1 MKKALMAVVAFVFA
15 SVAMAQLSKYKDWAK
30 SPEAD
35 FLTPAERGEF
45 QALKSDDEAEKFIAA
60 YWAKRG
66 GDKFKAE
73 IARRIAAADEQFKL
87 RRQRGAESNR
97 GRLLIVLGLPTRVTT
112 ARAAASTNG
121 GATPDTG
128 LGSTPQL
135 GVEQA
140 GAVVQTWYYERGRIE
155 GVPELNARVAVDQQR
170 GTDDLQNAAEINR
183 AIATVAE
190 KSIINPTGASA
201 SGQPSA
207 APASSAPAAA
217 ASGGA
222 SAPSAS
228 TAPASGAAAAP
239 PAGSG
244 AMRPAVPPAAT
255 GPASSS
261 SATAP
266 PASAAAT
273 IPAATKASLD
283 AMMTGGQKGAGSFW
297 GGPFRSIQGDPF
309 YSVELAIPADKAAA
323 GVKFAGVVTNE
334 AGQQV
339 ASYWEDATLLD
350 MKSGPRADKV
360 YEKSIAVP
368 PGSYRGAFALYAPD
382 GTTQLASGTAKF
394 DLAAKGTT
402 LEVSPLILASQLTPL
417 TKRPSPTD
425 PFVFGME
432 KPIRVDPKGTHE
444 FGRDESLWYFYTVM
458 NPAAPEGAAAAPA
471 PAPAAGSAPAA
482 GAPAAGAPPAADTPK
497 PRIMATIGVLRDGK
511 PAFAPNTSP
520 AEMQPLGPGYFATG
534 SEIPLASFEPGFYT
548 FTLKVRDLN
557 APRGTPANTGID
569 RSEDFIVLKP
579 DGTRPDKAAPA
590 AAPAPAKKPAPP
602 KK

>member
-1 MKKALMAVVAFVFA
+1 VKKACVALAAFVFA
-15 SVAMAQLSKYKDWAK
+15 SVAMAQLSKYKDWPK

-35 FLTPAERGEF
+35 FLTPSERGEF
-45 QALKSDDEAEKFIAA
+45 SALKTDDEAEKFIAA

-66 GDKFKAE
+66 GDRFKAE
-73 IARRIAAADEQFKL
+73 ISRRIAAADEQFKL

-97 GRLLIVLGLPTRVTT
+97 GRMLIVLGAPTRVMNSRPSQQTSGT
-112 ARAAASTNG
+112 
-121 GATPDTG
+121 ATPDTG
-128 LGSTPQL
+128 LGAPQL
-135 GVEQA
+135 GVEQ
-140 GAVVQTWYYERGRIE
+140 GSNAVIQTWYYERGRIE
-155 GVPELNARVAVDQQR
+155 GVPELNARVTVDQQR

-183 AIATVAE
+183 AIAVVAE
-190 KSIINPTGASA
+190 KSIVNP
-201 SGQPSA
+201 SGQPA
-207 APASSAPAAA
+207 APGGAPAPAAA
-217 ASGGA
+217 GA
-222 SAPSAS
+222 PAAMGAPSA
-228 TAPASGAAAAP
+228 PPSGAAAAAP
-239 PAGSG
+239 PAGTAG
-244 AMRPAVPPAAT
+244 TVRPSVPAAGT
-255 GPASSS
+255 GPAS
-261 SATAP
+261 AP
-266 PASAAAT
+266 PPAPAAAV

-283 AMMTGGQKGAGSFW
+283 AMVKDNTKGSGYFW
-297 GGPFRSIQGDPF
+297 GGPFRSVQGDPF

-334 AGQQV
+334 TGQQV

-350 MKSGPRADKV
+350 MKSGPRTDKV
-360 YEKSIAVP
+360 YEKSIVVP

-382 GTTQLASGTAKF
+382 GSTQLASGVVKF

-402 LEVSPLILASQLTPL
+402 LEVSPLILASNLTPL

-471 PAPAAGSAPAA
+471 AAAPAAAAP
-482 GAPAAGAPPAADTPK
+482 AGAPPAAPAPAVDAPK

-520 AEMQPLGPGYFATG
+520 AEMQPLGPGYYATG
-534 SEIPLASFEPGFYT
+534 SEIPLSSFEPGYYT

-569 RSEDFIVLKP
+569 RSEEFIVLKP
-579 DGTRPDKAAPA
+579 DGTVPEKKAA
-590 AAPAPAKKPAPP
+590 AAPAPTAKPKAPP

>member
-1 MKKALMAVVAFVFA
+1 VRKATIALAAFVFA

-35 FLTPAERGEF
+35 FLTPSERGEF
-45 QALKSDDEAEKFIAA
+45 GALKTDEEAEKFIAN

-66 GDKFKAE
+66 GDRFKAE
-73 IARRIAAADEQFKL
+73 VSRRIAAADEQFKL
-87 RRQRGAESNR
+87 RRIRGAESNR
-97 GRLLIVLGLPTRVTT
+97 GRMLIVLGVPTRVMNSRPSQQTSGT
-112 ARAAASTNG
+112 
-121 GATPDTG
+121 ATPDTG
-128 LGSTPQL
+128 LGAPQL
-135 GVEQA
+135 GVEQSSN
-140 GAVVQTWYYERGRIE
+140 AVLQTWYYERGRIE
-155 GVPELNARVAVDQQR
+155 GVPELNARVSVDQQR

-183 AIATVAE
+183 AIAVVAE
-190 KSIINPTGASA
+190 KSIVNP
-201 SGQPSA
+201 SGQPA
-207 APASSAPAAA
+207 APPAT
-217 ASGGA
+217 G
-222 SAPSAS
+222 APSA
-228 TAPASGAAAAP
+228 PGSGAAAAAP
-239 PAGSG
+239 PAGTTG
-244 AMRPAVPPAAT
+244 AVRPAVPPAGT
-255 GPASSS
+255 GAAS
-261 SATAP
+261 AP
-266 PASAAAT
+266 PPAPAAAA

-283 AMMTGGQKGAGSFW
+283 AMVKDNTKGSGYFW
-297 GGPFRSIQGDPF
+297 GGPFRSVQGDPF
-309 YSVELAIPADKAAA
+309 YSVELAVPADKAAA

-339 ASYWEDATLLD
+339 ASYWEDAVLLD
-350 MKSGPRADKV
+350 MKSGPRTDKV
-360 YEKSIAVP
+360 YEKSIVVP

-382 GTTQLASGTAKF
+382 GSTQIASGVVKF

-402 LEVSPLILASQLTPL
+402 LEVSPLILASNLTPL

-458 NPAAPEGAAAAPA
+458 NPAAPERAAAAPA
-471 PAPAAGSAPAA
+471 AAAPAAAVPAGGPAAPAPAADA
-482 GAPAAGAPPAADTPK
+482 PK

-520 AEMQPLGPGYFATG
+520 AEMQPLGPGYYATG
-534 SEIPLASFEPGFYT
+534 SEIPLSSFEPGFYT

-579 DGTRPDKAAPA
+579 DGTAPEKKAA
-590 AAPAPAKKPAPP
+590 AAPTPAPKPKAPAKK
-602 KK
+602 